1 MVLSTT
7 ARAKSQAAQNEN
19 QGGGSKKAG
28 LVPKATSTAGLIAF
42 NVRGLPRPMSFM
54 MAPASVSRA
63 AGRGIGWR
71 FGER

>member
-7 ARAKSQAAQNEN
+7 SRAKSSALKNQF
-19 QGGGSKKAG
+19 QGGGDKKAG
-28 LVPKATSTAGLIAF
+28 IARAVNVAMRIAF
-42 NVRGLPRPMSFM
+42 EERGQPQPMSFM

-63 AGRGIGWR
+63 TGRGIGWR

>member
-1 MVLSTT
+1 MTISTT
-7 ARAKSQAAQNEN
+7 ARAKSSAMQNQN
-19 QGGGSKKAG
+19 QGGGDKKAG
-28 LVPKATSTAGLIAF
+28 IARAVNVAMRIAF
-42 NVRGLPRPMSFM
+42 ERRGLPQPMSFM